1 MPVPHVDIFG
11 LTKHR
16 FPSKIVIFCSFLTI
30 LKTQPSKP
38 EVAVSLFG
46 IYAFQT
52 ILSTSPFFPV
62 TCPDVSQ
69 GLLFCALG
77 WCDGVFKN
85 RPDLDFAPFPGRFR
99 RSRLLRDLP
108 SRAARPW
115 VGFGCSAWREALSLP
130 GSLLAK
136 MGAKKCD
143 VSEFIKSTRNIHF
156 KGR

>member
-1 MPVPHVDIFG
+1 MPVPHVDVFG

-16 FPSKIVIFCSFLTI
+16 FPSNIVIFCSFLTI

-52 ILSTSPFFPV
+52 ILSTSLFSQSLVP
-62 TCPDVSQ
+62 TCHRD
-69 GLLFCALG
+69 LLFCALG

-99 RSRLLRDLP
+99 RSKLLRDLP

-115 VGFGCSAWREALSLP
+115 GGFGCSTWCEALSS
-130 GSLLAK
+130 G
-136 MGAKKCD
+136 
-143 VSEFIKSTRNIHF
+143 EFAGENGGQKV
-156 KGR
+156 